1 MPRVSYQYGN
11 GLLAG
16 FPRRKARPPAMP
28 AWGCKR
34 AAQSENA
41 LVCGAYPGLQVAA

>member
-16 FPRRKARPPAMP
+16 FPRKKGAPARDARLGLQ
-28 AWGCKR
+28 A